1 MNGRSSTKASNCGTT
16 QRATC
21 ALEVTSHV
29 TMTSRYMKHDNA
41 IDRETRKTHDLND
54 GYTADMLKDGR
65 KVARHSTECD
75 VRGKAW
81 FRHASLSVSQE
92 TRLRMAG
99 AGRIHARIVRE
110 CRAHGPLLQNRN
122 ASSAGGRSQST
133 CAGDRRGHVRG
144 RIGTHRARS
153 LVSQSGGV
161 RCNAT
166 RASAMRA

>member
-122 ASSAGGRSQST
+122 ASSAGGRSRSHWDAPCT
-133 CAGDRRGHVRG
+133 VLGVTVRWCQMQCNKG
-144 RIGTHRARS
+144 QRNESVI
-153 LVSQSGGV
+153 
-161 RCNAT
+161 RCET
-166 RASAMRA
+166 RCE